1 MIDMLK
7 FQAYEMT
14 SILISIVIAYVF
26 YGRRHYWQR
35 NIEKFEETILHYV
48 PTHKET
54 LVSHKGNYFMLWRY
68 WMNSLV
74 I

>member
-1 MIDMLK
+1 MIDKLK

-14 SILISIVIAYVF
+14 SILKSIVIAYVF

-35 NIEKFEETILHYV
+35 SIKKSKETILHYV

-54 LVSHKGNYFMLWRY
+54 LVSHK
-68 WMNSLV
+68 
-74 I
+74 